1 MISSQ
6 LPLRAWARPTL
17 KPSSDPCLLL
27 FSEIVSMPDP
37 TPTHDLI
44 SDSPAVLVLPA
55 RALPS
60 SEPVIELLPCGATPD
75 MEVEVEVVAEVDDAL
90 VPVLGAVGN
99 GGRTWCVLPNLA
111 DFGGSGI
118 GGGFELEPLA
128 LRTRVARS
136 GEEAVAADLN
146 IERRLGTG
154 EAVLAAAATSA
165 VNWVISTVRAMRTM
179 CTTLKSKGADTFDD
193 QRGERRGIW
202 EKGLEQECLRATE
215 TFAAARG

>member
-1 MISSQ
+1 
-6 LPLRAWARPTL
+6 L
-17 KPSSDPCLLL
+17 KPSSEPCLLL

-37 TPTHDLI
+37 TPIHGRI

-60 SEPVIELLPCGATPD
+60 SEPVIEPLPCGPTPD
-75 MEVEVEVVAEVDDAL
+75 TEAEVEAEVDDAL

-118 GGGFELEPLA
+118 GGGFELDPLA
-128 LRTRVARS
+128 RRTRVARS

-146 IERRLGTG
+146 IERRLATG
-154 EAVLAAAATSA
+154 EAVWAAAATSA
-165 VNWVISTVRAMRTM
+165 VNWVISTVCAMRTM
-179 CTTLKSKGADTFDD
+179 LKSKGAGVFDD
-193 QRGERRGIW
+193 QRGESCG
-202 EKGLEQECLRATE
+202 
-215 TFAAARG
+215 